1 MWDAEIE
8 EARDFWNSVAEDWR
22 IQVGDEGDTNRPLN
36 SDPVLWAFACDVRGL
51 EVLDAGCGT
60 GYLLRAEPSSPPP

>member
-22 IQVGDEGDTNRPLN
+22 IQVGDEGDTDRRLKTDIISPRRKN
-36 SDPVLWAFACDVRGL
+36 S
-51 EVLDAGCGT
+51 
-60 GYLLRAEPSSPPP
+60 